1 MFGSAGRPC
10 YMFYASPAMAAKQYS
25 LLIYFAVDKQACR
38 AVIPSEINVPKDRE
52 NYQQINKN
60 STSKIQRTSTI
71 GFGNE
76 NNASVIRHVRLPCTD
91 KAELSYGTPNMHED
105 VTNPSTAELKRKC
118 ARERYPLLKKE
129 LKEDRNKKRRDS
141 RKRRKDESIGFYKL
155 THLLLSKF
163 GLFEHNTLLLL
174 N

>member
-25 LLIYFAVDKQACR
+25 LLIYFAGLFVDITNVINAKLTNKR
-38 AVIPSEINVPKDRE
+38 AARLSQVKSMFQKTVRTINRSTRTLHLRFRE
-52 NYQQINKN
+52 PQLLDLAM
-60 STSKIQRTSTI
+60 KIT
-71 GFGNE
+71 
-76 NNASVIRHVRLPCTD
+76 L
-91 KAELSYGTPNMHED
+91 LSLGI
-105 VTNPSTAELKRKC
+105 TAELKRKC